1 MLDAVDNLV
10 IIAGEKATRIALNCH
25 VRRILPSIVSKQ
37 VNQKFIGRDR
47 RRLCQDT
54 DA

>member
-25 VRRILPSIVSKQ
+25 VRRILPLSINK
-37 VNQKFIGRDR
+37 
-47 RRLCQDT
+47 
-54 DA
+54 